1 MYVSVHRL
9 PEQSTAC
16 TITKWANIPKHLP
29 DLAIVLFSTQ
39 KLKPRD
45 LPFKAVPVKPDNLLL
60 WKDFLRAVD
69 MV

>member
-45 LPFKAVPVKPDNLLL
+45 LPFKAVPVKT
-60 WKDFLRAVD
+60 
-69 MV
+69 